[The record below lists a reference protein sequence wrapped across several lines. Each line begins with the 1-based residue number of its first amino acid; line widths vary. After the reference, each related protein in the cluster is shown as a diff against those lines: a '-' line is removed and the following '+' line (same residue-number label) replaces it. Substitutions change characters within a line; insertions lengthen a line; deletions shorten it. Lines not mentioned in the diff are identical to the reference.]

1 MAEKTMT
8 EEQLKRIE
16 QGRFNHWQMVVP
28 LLTAEIRRLWLERDE
43 HEQSAREQS
52 QGYFDRYIAGDR

>member
-1 MAEKTMT
+1 MVEKTMT

-28 LLTAEIRRLWLERDE
+28 LLTAEIRRLREYIAE
-43 HEQSAREQS
+43 YEQAAREQS
-52 QGYFDRYIAGDR
+52 QEYIDRHIAGDR

>member
-16 QGRFNHWQMVVP
+16 QGRYNHWQMVVP
-28 LLTAEIRRLWLERDE
+28 LLTAEIRRLWSEREESKQLTPIDI
-43 HEQSAREQS
+43 SR
-52 QGYFDRYIAGDR
+52 

>member
-16 QGRFNHWQMVVP
+16 QGRFNHWQLVVP
-28 LLTAEIRRLWLERDE
+28 LLTAEIRRLREYIAE
-43 HEQSAREQS
+43 YEQAAREQS
-52 QGYFDRYIAGDR
+52 QDFIDRHIAGDR